1 VDRLTEDVIVEFL
14 PPVVK
19 GGMSYGRGHERTGVD
34 SRTTHILE
42 DPAVVHTLFDF
53 LPRLKEFMQK

>member
-14 PPVVK
+14 PPGAK
-19 GGMSYGRGHERTGVD
+19 GGVSYGRGHERTGID
-34 SRTTHILE
+34 SRATHILE
-42 DPAVVHTLFDF
+42 DPADVHTLFDF

>member
-14 PPVVK
+14 PPGVK
-19 GGMSYGRGHERTGVD
+19 GGMSYGCGHERAGVD

-42 DPAVVHTLFDF
+42 DPAAVHTLFDF